1 MDQIVLIETIQIVS
15 SPLNPRKVVD
25 QNSIIELAESIK
37 SRGLL
42 QPVTIRP
49 KIIDNSM
56 PENNVYELVLG
67 SRRLAATRLN
77 GEEHIK
83 AIIKDMNDD
92 EVLEAM
98 IIENLQRK
106 DIEPLDEAKA
116 FNELLLKGISYVDIG
131 IKFKGNT

>member
-1 MDQIVLIETIQIVS
+1 
-15 SPLNPRKVVD
+15 
-25 QNSIIELAESIK
+25 
-37 SRGLL
+37 
-42 QPVTIRP
+42 
-49 KIIDNSM
+49 M

-77 GEEHIK
+77 GEEHIL

-106 DIEPLDEAKA
+106 DIEPLDEAGA
-116 FNELLLKGISYVDIG
+116 FLQLSLKGYSDEAIAAKE
-131 IKFKGNT
+131 IKINFFVAFLIFLCLDAYFVIRLLNKK